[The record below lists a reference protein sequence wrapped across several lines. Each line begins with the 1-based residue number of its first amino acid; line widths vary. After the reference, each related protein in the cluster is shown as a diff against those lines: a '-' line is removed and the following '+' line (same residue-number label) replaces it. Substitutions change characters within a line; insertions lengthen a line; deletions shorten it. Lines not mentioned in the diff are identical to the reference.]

1 MILVK
6 SRRLDWAYVLGLA
19 TILLGAELI
28 VLHSGTKKSWS
39 TGLTASLWLLPIGIL
54 LAVLVGVEPST
65 NRLYWRFGRRVR
77 QARASIDP
85 YSLGHMYPWLD
96 GRDQRSAPSETDR
109 AQSQEVLK
117 AALSHGYLS
126 GDAYQ
131 DQLSRIRSAATLA
144 DLRSVLPALP
154 VSAQTPVYPSRAM
167 RRVAWDWRIAGIVVG
182 TFMAMFL
189 LALLSA

>member
-96 GRDQRSAPSETDR
+96 GRDQRSAPSCWRQRCLHTGR
-109 AQSQEVLK
+109 QGWLFTCRQSCLLMAVPGRVWAWSVSGEFGDGAFGAGVVDEVL
-117 AALSHGYLS
+117 AVGSRGDERCGRRVVQLS
-126 GDAYQ
+126 G
-131 DQLSRIRSAATLA
+131 
-144 DLRSVLPALP
+144 
-154 VSAQTPVYPSRAM
+154 
-167 RRVAWDWRIAGIVVG
+167 
-182 TFMAMFL
+182 
-189 LALLSA
+189 